1 MQRLV
6 IFDLDHT
13 LLAGDSDV
21 EWPRFLIK
29 RGILDA
35 ATTQRQNDAFYEQYK
50 AGTLN
55 MDEFLA
61 FSLAPLARFTMD
73 ELATL
78 HADYM
83 AEHILPIITA
93 KAREL
98 VAGHKA
104 QGDLVMIITATNR
117 FVTSPIADEL
127 GIEHLIATEAEV
139 VEGRYTGKPTGI
151 PSFQAGKITRL
162 EHWLAERERTL
173 DDFDETWFYSD
184 SKNDL
189 PLLERVT
196 HPVAVNPDTML
207 KAVAEEQGWPII
219 HTH

>member
-1 MQRLV
+1 MKRLV

-35 ATTQRQNDAFYEQYK
+35 DTTQRQNDAFYEQYK

-127 GIEHLIATEAEV
+127 GVEHLIATEAEV
-139 VEGRYTGKPTGI
+139 LEGRYTGKPTGI

-162 EHWLAERERTL
+162 EHWLAEREQTL
-173 DDFDETWFYSD
+173 EDFDETWFYSD

-196 HPVAVNPDTML
+196 HPVAVNPDSML